1 MFLQVIFISR
11 SLVSHS
17 DKMAIQRMAALLGGH
32 FNSNKSCQ
40 SCIRSALCTDALVMT
55 NNIQSCTS
63 VSLFNLVDTGNG
75 FPLCDTP
82 PKTLPMT
89 LFIQVFKKSCYIS
102 VLPLENRH
110 EIALYRSASQFI
122 FFERC
127 LESRKSLL
135 SSAMAMG
142 F

>member
-1 MFLQVIFISR
+1 MEDCRKTQQDTPSYRNDSIPRGCRAAIRNPWLLALTLRRAGIEQQALCSASLNSCLRYWAKPTKLHFAFLQR
-11 SLVSHS
+11 SLSAHNVCVCVCVCRQKTRLFAVYRS
-17 DKMAIQRMAALLGGH
+17 
-32 FNSNKSCQ
+32 KS
-40 SCIRSALCTDALVMT
+40 
-55 NNIQSCTS
+55 
-63 VSLFNLVDTGNG
+63 F
-75 FPLCDTP
+75 
-82 PKTLPMT
+82 
-89 LFIQVFKKSCYIS
+89 
-102 VLPLENRH
+102 